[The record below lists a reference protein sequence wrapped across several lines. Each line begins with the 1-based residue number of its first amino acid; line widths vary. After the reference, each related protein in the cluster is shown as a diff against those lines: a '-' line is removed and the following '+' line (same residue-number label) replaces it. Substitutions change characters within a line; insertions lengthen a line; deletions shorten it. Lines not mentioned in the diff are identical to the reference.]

1 MKINSYE
8 FLRKVYISKRAPAF
22 VKFIII
28 NFLNAYKKY
37 KGLIKFHFPWTKSG
51 KINTIGVPL
60 FEQNSYAYFAQY
72 YAESFLMDKL
82 NSNNSNL
89 YKYEIYKS
97 RLYQPHQSVKLT
109 FREDSLL
116 PISLIDKKFINE
128 HYFFDNCY
136 INLSV
141 NNENYSLKDLVQN
154 RFHKIRFNKGDSCI
168 INSPKELLIG
178 KPLELNHQSNK
189 KKLVLVLFIDAL
201 GASLFKDYPLEK
213 LMPNTYDFFR
223 KGVIFKNCYSNAE
236 FTTPSLASMTT
247 GKYVHNNNFF
257 QPRERQIIGKEQKML
272 NQYFHEEGFF
282 TQLITGN
289 YGQNPSQGYCID
301 YDRTIYKNSL
311 KHQDSITEFID
322 SMRVFK
328 DRNVFTWI
336 SLFDIHHPLNII
348 PSFSAGSKMGIEAHD
363 YNSGNAPATK
373 TTFKDFCPK
382 TTERHV
388 LEIEKVDYH
397 MKTLYDFL
405 EENYCDEDFLVTL
418 VSDHASSATIQ
429 TQNTS
434 NILRKEKTNVP
445 FMIRGT
451 KIENVESEEM
461 IENVDILPTILN
473 SCNIS
478 FDNKKIDGRLPKE
491 LGGNGKDYIFT
502 ESIYP
507 GQTYKASIKDKTY
520 ECFLEGRNLTKDD
533 GLIDLNG
540 YSFKMQ
546 DINTGAQIEDL
557 KIINLYIEKFRKI
570 LDKNN
575 FQL

>member
-1 MKINSYE
+1 VKISAYE
-8 FLRKVYISKRAPAF
+8 FLRKIYISKRAPVT

-28 NFLNAYKKY
+28 YLLNSYKKH
-37 KGLIKFHFPWTKSG
+37 KRLIKFQFPWIKSG
-51 KINTIGVPL
+51 KKNIIGLPL
-60 FEQNSYAYFAQY
+60 FEQNSYAYYAQY
-72 YAESFLMDKL
+72 YAESFVMDKL
-82 NSNNSNL
+82 NFQNSNL

-97 RLYQPHQSVKLT
+97 RLFQPLKPIKLS
-109 FREDSLL
+109 FKEDSLL
-116 PISLIDKKFINE
+116 PISIKDNKFVNE
-128 HYFFDNCY
+128 NYFFDNSY

-141 NNENYSLKDLVQN
+141 NSENYALKDLIKN
-154 RFHKIRFNKGDSCI
+154 RFHTIRFNKGDSCI
-168 INSPKELLIG
+168 INSPNELLVG

-201 GASLFKDYPLEK
+201 GASLFKDYPIEK
-213 LMPNTYDFFR
+213 LMPNTYNFFR

-236 FTTPSLASMTT
+236 YTTPSLASMTT

-257 QPRERQIIGKEQKML
+257 HPRERQIIGKEQKML

-311 KHQDSITEFID
+311 KHQDSIMEFID

-336 SLFDIHHPLNII
+336 SLLDIHHPLNII
-348 PSFSAGSKMGIEAHD
+348 PSFSAGSKMSIRAHD
-363 YNSGNAPATK
+363 YNSGDPPASK
-373 TTFKDFCPK
+373 TTFKGFCPK
-382 TTERHV
+382 STERHV

-405 EENYCDEDFLVTL
+405 EENYSDDEFLITL
-418 VSDHASSATIQ
+418 VSDHATSATVQ
-429 TQNTS
+429 TQNTGS
-434 NILRKEKTNVP
+434 ILRKEKTNVP

-451 KIENVESEEM
+451 NIESVESGEM
-461 IENVDILPTILN
+461 IENVDILPSILN

-491 LGGNGKDYIFT
+491 LGGYGKDFIFT

-507 GQTYKASIKDKTY
+507 GQTYKASIKDSSY
-520 ECFLEGRNLTKDD
+520 ECFIEGVNLTNNE
-533 GLIDLNG
+533 GEINLNK
-540 YSFKMQ
+540 YSFEVQ
-546 DINTGAQIEDL
+546 DINTGIKINES
-557 KIINLYIEKFRKI
+557 KIINLYLEKFRKI
-570 LDKNN
+570 LKMNDNS
-575 FQL
+575 L